1 MKDLVPEHQSSELVL
16 QNEDRAGL
24 PAQQT
29 PQPMRLLELAVTQN
43 ADIDKLER
51 LMAMQTQWEEKNAK
65 REFLAALSSFQTECP
80 NISKEKKGHNSNYA
94 PLSDI
99 VAAVRSLLNKHGL
112 SYRFEQEHSSDSLIK
127 VTCVVSHESGHSES
141 NYMIA
146 NPDASGNK
154 NAIQAVGSTVTYL
167 MRYTFMGA
175 LGITTADEDTDGGVV
190 PVDPPQVPPIDRR
203 QIIEKIKAILE
214 QQGKTEAGFFQ
225 WFTKGSQRPTPLNS
239 FEEMR
244 DDELVFALNKQE
256 ARK

>member
-1 MKDLVPEHQSSELVL
+1 MKDFVPEHQSSELVL

-24 PAQQT
+24 PAQQI
-29 PQPMRLLELAVTQN
+29 PQPMRLLELAVAQN

-51 LMAMQTQWEEKNAK
+51 LMAMQTQWEEKSAK

-80 NISKEKKGHNSNYA
+80 NILKGKQGHNSNYA

-99 VAAVRSLLNKHGL
+99 VAAVRGLLYQHGL
-112 SYRFEQEHSSDSLIK
+112 SYRFEQEHSSNSLIK

-141 NYMIA
+141 NCMLA

-154 NAIQAVGSTVTYL
+154 NAIQAIGSTVTYL

-175 LGITTADEDTDGGVV
+175 LGITTADVDTDGGA
-190 PVDPPQVPPIDRR
+190 PVYIPQVPPIDRR

-214 QQGKTEAGFFQ
+214 QQKKTEAGFFQ
-225 WFTKGSQRPTPLNS
+225 WFTKGVQRPTPLNS

-244 DDELVFALNKQE
+244 DDELGFALNKQE